1 MVLQKLRRRLRSV
14 HLLERTH
21 RRSRPF
27 TLSCVKHGRSP
38 APKGVSSK
46 RIRRRFVQ
54 CLSPRNGR
62 SSSIT
67 IKTRW
72 KRGTG
77 GGRSDI
83 CLFLL
88 FTCRTLESR
97 GFYVFETNRTGLARS
112 GTKKKVDLLCKP
124 KWPLTERKN
133 LTLVDSASQQRK
145 LGTFF
150 FVCVQ
155 VTIPSHSDAYLFQQG
170 H

>member
-27 TLSCVKHGRSP
+27 TLSCVKQGRSP

-46 RIRRRFVQ
+46 HIRRRFVQ

-77 GGRSDI
+77 GGRS
-83 CLFLL
+83 
-88 FTCRTLESR
+88 CRIFAFFCFSPAAPSSQAGFMYSR
-97 GFYVFETNRTGLARS
+97 RTVPVWH
-112 GTKKKVDLLCKP
+112 GTEQKKKVDLLCKP

-150 FVCVQ
+150 FCLCA
-155 VTIPSHSDAYLFQQG
+155 SDHPLAL
-170 H
+170 